1 MISTTLF
8 PGRYVQGRNA
18 ISGLYAECARLGDNV
33 FIIASPHAERHVL
46 PAASSASDAPLRT
59 AVETFGRQCSDE
71 EIERLLARCRD
82 AGCNLVVGIGGG
94 KTLDAAKAVAHRAGV
109 PAVMAPTI
117 ASTDAPC
124 SSVCVVYTSGGV
136 FKRSD
141 VLPRNPDVVIVD
153 TQVIVEAPPRFLAA
167 GMGDALATWFEAE
180 SCRVKGARNIAGA
193 AGSMTAFALA
203 GLCRQTLLEY
213 GPAAL
218 ESCRTRAVS
227 PALERIVEANTLLSG
242 LGFESAGLAAAH
254 AIHNGL
260 TALPQTLACH
270 HGEKVAFGTL
280 ASLLMTDK
288 APSMIDE
295 TYEFCESVGLPTT
308 LADLNLPEVSESE
321 LERVAEKA
329 CDKADTMHNEPCDV
343 SPAIVLDALKIAD
356 AWGRKRKEAHRVSA
370 ADQGRDHPGW
380 TRFGQNRPPPR
391 FSGIQGNSAKTFEFT
406 ARW

>member
-18 ISGLYAECARLGDNV
+18 ILSLSAECARLGDKI
-33 FIIASPHAERHVL
+33 FIIASPHAEQHVL
-46 PAASSASDAPLRT
+46 PAILSTFDAPLR
-59 AVETFGRQCSDE
+59 AVVETFGRQCSDE
-71 EIERLLARCRD
+71 EIERLLGRCRD
-82 AGCNLVVGIGGG
+82 AGCNLIAGIGGG

-124 SSVCVVYTSGGV
+124 SSVCVVYTSEGV

-153 TQVIVEAPPRFLAA
+153 TQVIVAAPPRFLVS

-193 AGSMTAFALA
+193 AGSMTAYALA

-213 GPAAL
+213 GPTAL
-218 ESCRTRAVS
+218 ASCRAKAIS

-260 TALPQTLACH
+260 TALPQTMALY

-280 ASLLMTDK
+280 ASLFMTDQV
-288 APSMIDE
+288 PSVIDE
-295 TYEFCESVGLPTT
+295 TYGFCESVGLPTT
-308 LADLNLPEVSESE
+308 LDDLNLPEVSESE

-329 CDKADTMHNEPCDV
+329 CDKGDTMHNEPVEV
-343 SPAIVLDALKIAD
+343 SPAIVLDSLKTAD
-356 AWGRKRKEAHRVSA
+356 AWGRRRKE
-370 ADQGRDHPGW
+370 
-380 TRFGQNRPPPR
+380 N
-391 FSGIQGNSAKTFEFT
+391 
-406 ARW
+406 